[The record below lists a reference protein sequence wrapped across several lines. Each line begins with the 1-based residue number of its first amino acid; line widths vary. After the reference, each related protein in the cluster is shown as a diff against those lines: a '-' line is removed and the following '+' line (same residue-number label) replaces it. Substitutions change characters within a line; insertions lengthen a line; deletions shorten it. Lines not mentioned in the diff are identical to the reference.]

1 MKVLIVEDDFT
12 ARKILLKF
20 LAPFGECD
28 VAIDGNE
35 ALQAFRAA
43 FESGEP
49 YELMCLD
56 IMMPHL
62 DGHSVL
68 KAVRAFENER
78 GIPPSGGVKVIM
90 TTALSD
96 SINVLGAFKEGCE
109 AYVVKPIEKARLISE
124 IKKLGFAPSSDGQP
138 SA

>member
-20 LAPFGECD
+20 LAPYGECD

-35 ALQAFRAA
+35 AIQAFRTA
-43 FESGEP
+43 FENGEP
-49 YELMCLD
+49 YELICLD

-68 KAVRAFENER
+68 KAVRAFELER
-78 GIPPSGGVKVIM
+78 GIGSPGGVKVIM

-109 AYVVKPIEKARLISE
+109 AYVVKPIEKQRLIAE
-124 IKKLGFAPSSDGQP
+124 IRKLGLIRSQNGEQHP
-138 SA
+138 